1 MLFGGS
7 AGEQGEL
14 GKAIMRIPAKRVIDT
29 ILTIIQLYKQERS
42 SAETLNQWI
51 DKIVRGDGRGSIKNI
66 ENMKARLIPVTQ
78 LRSVEEDPESYRDY
92 GNDMKFSAKTA
103 RGECAA

>member
-14 GKAIMRIPAKRVIDT
+14 GRAIMRVPAKRVIDT
-29 ILTIIQLYKQERS
+29 VRKIIEIYKQERS
-42 SAETLNQWI
+42 DSETLNEWI
-51 DKIVRGDGRGSIKNI
+51 NKIVKSEGTARIKNI
-66 ENMKARLIPVTQ
+66 ENMKAVLTPVAQ
-78 LRSVEEDPESYRDY
+78 LRSIEQDPGSYLDY
-92 GNDMKFSAKTA
+92 GTDTKFSAKTA